1 MLQQL
6 LTTLKQCITAKIYS
20 YFKER
25 SDSHCNRGQR
35 ELTTKYRVSMK
46 HLEYRTDYY
55 KSDLGYGT
63 EELPFKLSQ
72 GCFLKSP
79 I

>member
-1 MLQQL
+1 
-6 LTTLKQCITAKIYS
+6 
-20 YFKER
+20 
-25 SDSHCNRGQR
+25 
-35 ELTTKYRVSMK
+35 MK

-79 I
+79 IYRGILERNKVIRWFHEYCFYVGGK